1 MNELIE
7 ANLHLLSQAA
17 ALLARLPAETYVKT
31 SPIFLNAAIGG
42 HMRHCLEH
50 YHSLLR
56 DLSEGQVDYD
66 RRARDL
72 AIETDVESARAC
84 LQTVAERLSALHTTP
99 ASTALRVRMDHG
111 GAETESGWQASTLG
125 RELQFLISHTVHHF
139 ALIAGLCHCQGLAV
153 EKDFGFAPST
163 LRHRRQME
171 PD

>member
-7 ANLHLLSQAA
+7 ANVLLLNQAA
-17 ALLARLPAETYVKT
+17 ALLTDLPAQTYVKT
-31 SPIFLNAAIGG
+31 SPLFLNAAIGG

-56 DLSEGQVDYD
+56 DLPEGAVDYD

-72 AIETDVESARAC
+72 VLETDVDMARAR
-84 LQTVAERLSALHTTP
+84 LQTICEGLAALHAVP

-111 GAETESGWQASTLG
+111 GPEAESCWQASTLG

-139 ALIAGLCHCQGLAV
+139 ALIAGLCHCHGQEVA
-153 EKDFGFAPST
+153 KDFGYAPST
-163 LRHRRQME
+163 LRHRQQLK
-171 PD
+171 PA

>member
-7 ANLHLLSQAA
+7 ANRHLLNQAS
-17 ALLARLPAETYVKT
+17 ALLAHLSAETYVKP
-31 SPIFLNAAIGG
+31 SPIFMNAAIGG

-72 AIETDVESARAC
+72 AIETDLEAARAC
-84 LQTVAERLSALHTTP
+84 LQTVGERLSALHTLP
-99 ASTALRVRMDHG
+99 ASTELRVRMDHG

-139 ALIAGLCHCQGLAV
+139 ALIAGLCHCQRQEVA
-153 EKDFGFAPST
+153 KDFGYAPST

-171 PD
+171 TD

>member
-56 DLSEGQVDYD
+56 DLSGGQVDYD

-72 AIETDVESARAC
+72 AIETDLEAARDC
-84 LQTVAERLSALHTTP
+84 LNSVGEGLTNLHGVP
-99 ASTALRVRMDHG
+99 ASTPLQVRMDHG
-111 GAETESGWQASTLG
+111 GAEAESGWQASTLG

-139 ALIAGLCHCQGLAV
+139 ALIAGLCHCQGLEV
-153 EKDFGFAPST
+153 EKDFGYAPST

-171 PD
+171 TD